1 MSFNIDPNNYLSNYY
16 NDHCAKCYAL
26 ALSDPKN
33 FYDARSSV
41 TKNLK
46 RDIVK
51 DFYDKIYL
59 TLNTGYTS
67 SGVSVYVGS
76 TLNPTDYPVRY
87 PTQKINE
94 IALSFAATLD
104 KMLDE
109 ITNIVLPDKINRVV
123 DDKLAT
129 VGKSTL
135 P

>member
-1 MSFNIDPNNYLSNYY
+1 MLCTCIIWSKKNLWRKKCCNY
-16 NDHCAKCYAL
+16 
-26 ALSDPKN
+26 
-33 FYDARSSV
+33 
-41 TKNLK
+41 NLK

-59 TLNTGYTS
+59 TLNTGYTT

-76 TLNPTDYPVRY
+76 TLNPTDYPVKY